1 MIYVTLLICASLAL
15 LYGLFILLAHQV
27 IKKNLDATQKRMMIT
42 SFACAIICFALW
54 FVHKKALIVI
64 LSIVLGLLVC
74 HSCYM
79 VWLSISKGEKRQL
92 RPILICDIVAVLLL
106 AFAIISND
114 EWNIYRPNKNGEPYR
129 LTVFGRYNYQQKTWN
144 RIKADKMARKMEAN
158 RLNARN
164 RLQSDEDKI
173 SGKWYCKN
181 VIGLPYTIEFYNGR
195 DVLLIVGSKYNSM
208 YNGGSYRVYGNEVRV
223 RMNGTDVNGSEDMIF
238 KINQEFLL
246 LHLAGREFKF
256 EHVR

>member
-1 MIYVTLLICASLAL
+1 MIYITLLICASLAL
-15 LYGLFILLAHQV
+15 LYGLYILLAHQV
-27 IKKNLDATQKRMMIT
+27 IKKDIDTKQRKAMIT
-42 SFACAIICFALW
+42 SFACAITCFALW
-54 FVHKKALIVI
+54 FVHKKALIVV

-74 HSCYM
+74 YSCYI
-79 VWLSISKGEKRQL
+79 WLSNSKEDKRPL
-92 RPILICDIVAVLLL
+92 RPILICDTVAVLLL

-144 RIKADKMARKMEAN
+144 RIKADKMARRMETN

-164 RLQSDEDKI
+164 RLQSDEDKVT
-173 SGKWYCKN
+173 GKWYCKN

-195 DVLLIVGSKYNSM
+195 DVLLIVGSKYNSL

-238 KINQEFLL
+238 TINRESLFLY
-246 LHLAGREFKF
+246 LAGREFKF
-256 EHVR
+256 EQVR